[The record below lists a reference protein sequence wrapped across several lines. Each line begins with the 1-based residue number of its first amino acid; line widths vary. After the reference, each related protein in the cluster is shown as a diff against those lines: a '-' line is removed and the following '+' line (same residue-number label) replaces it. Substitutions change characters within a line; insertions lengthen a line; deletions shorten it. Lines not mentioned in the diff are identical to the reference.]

1 MVEVKKKHNVTTIKT
16 EKFKTT
22 LIKVSFKAQLKRETI
37 TSRTLLPSVLRRSSR
52 AFPSRKELNAHL
64 ENLYGASVS
73 IATKKQ
79 GALHVVSFYI
89 QVTNEKFLTS
99 APPLFEEALK
109 TIEEII
115 FSPNL
120 MDDTFEKE
128 VVALEKR
135 LLKEDIE
142 AIYDDKTTYALK
154 KMLAHMCEGENFGIS
169 GDGYIEDLASIDEK
183 TLVDT
188 YRAMLSEDECT
199 VKIVGDVEH
208 DDVIHLF
215 DQRFNQKNERGGPL
229 QVVDQEEKECRDVM
243 DLKEKQNISQTK
255 LNIGYR
261 THTRVTDPDYF
272 ALLVFNG
279 VFGAF
284 AHSKLFTNVRE
295 KESLCYYCAAQL
307 DNFKG
312 LMYVYSG
319 LDLAQV
325 EKATTIIDQQLSDVA
340 DGNVTETELLLAK
353 KSIVNAKRE
362 SLDSA
367 TGVLADL
374 EMGELLSLSADEFV
388 GKIEAITLEEVMAV
402 AKKIKKDTVFVLE
415 TEV

>member
-295 KESLCYYCAAQL
+295 KESLCYYCAA
-307 DNFKG
+307 
-312 LMYVYSG
+312 
-319 LDLAQV
+319 
-325 EKATTIIDQQLSDVA
+325 
-340 DGNVTETELLLAK
+340 
-353 KSIVNAKRE
+353 
-362 SLDSA
+362 
-367 TGVLADL
+367 
-374 EMGELLSLSADEFV
+374 
-388 GKIEAITLEEVMAV
+388 
-402 AKKIKKDTVFVLE
+402 
-415 TEV
+415 